1 MDKKI
6 KVKLITVPDDA
17 ENGTLFS
24 KRVRPNDPCPC
35 GSGKKAKK
43 CCGTDTKYS
52 YGPHRNYIRREENLT
67 EAELLKHRDGKTESR
82 FCFEV
87 GQSVVISETCDVEE
101 LRNKVAK
108 VEVRG
113 LCHDYLKPY
122 YLIILD
128 GEDKVYGRWFK
139 EEDLQHLIM

>member
-1 MDKKI
+1 MNKKRKFRVI
-6 KVKLITVPDDA
+6 RAGDDA
-17 ENGTLFS
+17 ENGTLFA

-43 CCGTDTKYS
+43 CHGTDTVYS
-52 YGPHRNYIRREENLT
+52 YTPHKNYIRREAILS

-87 GQSVVISETCDVEE
+87 GQSVVINETCEVEE

-122 YLIILD
+122 YLIILE
-128 GEDKVYGRWFK
+128 GEDNVYGRWFK
-139 EEDLQHLIM
+139 EEDLQHLIV